1 MRFYVPTDI
10 YVEKDCVKNHA
21 KELLAVGKRALIV
34 TGHSSAKAN
43 GSLNDVTEV
52 LNTGGVA
59 YQIFDEVEEN
69 PSTDTVGKGAKIA
82 REFGAE
88 FIIGIGGGSAIDAAK
103 AMAILLVN
111 PSVNADDLH
120 KTPSHPLNHAPVVAV
135 PTTCGTG
142 SEATPVAIITNHKIN
157 LKKSIPHRIF
167 PVLALVDGKYLASA
181 KKQLIVNTAVDAL
194 AHMVESIL
202 NVHSNMLNRMCPE
215 YGLKLW
221 GECKE
226 ALIASVAA
234 NNASKNAAPID
245 SLDAARN
252 AAQDAATKND
262 SGNAAPID
270 TQDAAPIDTS
280 LYEKLMYT
288 STIAGMSIAMTSTA
302 VPHGMSY
309 DLTLSKGTPHGPAV
323 GYFLGAYVEIC
334 QKKVPNDVE
343 KVLSLLGLKN
353 VEEFAEMLR
362 KLIGTC
368 TVTRELRDKFADAM
382 KVNRSKLD
390 LVPGGITPEEVEYIY
405 DKSLVVE

>member
-21 KELLAVGKRALIV
+21 KELLAVGKRALVV
-34 TGHSSAKAN
+34 TGHSSAKVN

-52 LNTGGVA
+52 LNAGEVA
-59 YQIFDEVEEN
+59 YKIFDEVEEN
-69 PSTDTVGKGAKIA
+69 PSTDTVGKGAQIA

-111 PSVNADDLH
+111 PSVNADELH
-120 KTPSHPLNHAPVVAV
+120 KAPSHPLDHAPVVAV

-142 SEATPVAIITNHKIN
+142 SEATPVSIITNHKIN

-202 NVHSNMLNRMCPE
+202 NIHSNMLNRMCPE

-234 NNASKNAAPID
+234 NNATAKCVVAG
-245 SLDAARN
+245 N
-252 AAQDAATKND
+252 AAQDAAQNASENAATKND

-270 TQDAAPIDTS
+270 AS

-323 GYFLGAYVEIC
+323 GYFLAAYVEIC

-368 TVTRELRDKFADAM
+368 TVTRELRDKFAAAM

>member
-34 TGHSSAKAN
+34 TGHSSAKVN

-52 LNTGGVA
+52 LNAGGVA
-59 YQIFDEVEEN
+59 YQIFDKVEEN
-69 PSTDTVGKGAKIA
+69 PSTDTVGKGAQIA

-111 PSVNADDLH
+111 PSVNADELH
-120 KTPSHPLNHAPVVAV
+120 KAPSHPLNHAPVVAV

-157 LKKSIPHRIF
+157 LKKSIPHVIF

-202 NVHSNMLNRMCPE
+202 NIHSNMLNRMCPE

-234 NNASKNAAPID
+234 NNATAKCIIAG
-245 SLDAARN
+245 N
-252 AAQDAATKND
+252 AAQDAAQNASEND
-262 SGNAAPID
+262 APID
-270 TQDAAPIDTS
+270 AS

-323 GYFLGAYVEIC
+323 GYFLAAYVEVC
-334 QKKVPNDVE
+334 QKKVPADVE

-353 VEEFAEMLR
+353 IEEFAAMLR

-368 TVTRELRDKFADAM
+368 TVTRELRDKFATAM
-382 KVNRSKLD
+382 KENRSKLD

>member
-21 KELLAVGKRALIV
+21 KEMLAVGKRALIV

-52 LNTGGVA
+52 LNNGGVA

-69 PSTDTVGKGAKIA
+69 PSTDTVGKGAQIA
-82 REFGAE
+82 RESNAD

-103 AMAILLVN
+103 AMALLIVN
-111 PSVNADDLH
+111 PGLNADDLH
-120 KTPSHPLNHAPVVAV
+120 KTPSHPLDHAPVVAV

-194 AHMVESIL
+194 SHMVESIL
-202 NVHSNMLNRMCPE
+202 NVHSNTLNRMCPE

-226 ALIASVAA
+226 ALLADAP
-234 NNASKNAAPID
+234 NATKNAA
-245 SLDAARN
+245 
-252 AAQDAATKND
+252 AQKA
-262 SGNAAPID
+262 
-270 TQDAAPIDTS
+270 TQDAAPVDAS

-323 GYFLGAYVEIC
+323 GYFLAAYVEIC
-334 QKKVPNDVE
+334 QKKVPTDVE
-343 KVLSLLGLKN
+343 KILSLLGLQS
-353 VEEFAEMLR
+353 VEEFGEMLR

-368 TVTRELRDKFADAM
+368 TVTRELRDKFAAAM

-405 DKSLVVE
+405 DKSLMVE

>member
-52 LNTGGVA
+52 LNAGGVA

-103 AMAILLVN
+103 AMALLIVN
-111 PSVNADDLH
+111 PGLNADDLH
-120 KTPSHPLNHAPVVAV
+120 KTPSHPLDHAPVVAV

-202 NVHSNMLNRMCPE
+202 NVHSNTLNRMCPE

-221 GECKE
+221 RECKE
-226 ALIASVAA
+226 ALLASE
-234 NNASKNAAPID
+234 ND
-245 SLDAARN
+245 
-252 AAQDAATKND
+252 ATKND

-270 TQDAAPIDTS
+270 TQDAAPIDAS

-323 GYFLGAYVEIC
+323 GYFLAAYVEVC
-334 QKKVPNDVE
+334 QKKVSADVE
-343 KVLSLLGLKN
+343 KILSLLGLKN
-353 VEEFAEMLR
+353 IEEFAAMLR

-368 TVTRELRDKFADAM
+368 TVTRELRDKFAAAM

-390 LVPGGITPEEVEYIY
+390 LVPGGITPEDIDYIY
-405 DKSLVVE
+405 DKSLMVK

>member
-21 KELLAVGKRALIV
+21 KEMLAVGKRALIV

-52 LNTGGVA
+52 LNNGGVA

-69 PSTDTVGKGAKIA
+69 PSTDTVGKGAQIA
-82 REFGAE
+82 RNFNAD

-103 AMAILLVN
+103 AMALLIVN
-111 PSVNADDLH
+111 PGLNADDLH

-226 ALIASVAA
+226 ALLASE
-234 NNASKNAAPID
+234 N
-245 SLDAARN
+245 
-252 AAQDAATKND
+252 AATKND
-262 SGNAAPID
+262 SGNAAAQKA
-270 TQDAAPIDTS
+270 TQDAAPIDAS

-323 GYFLGAYVEIC
+323 GYFLATYVEIC
-334 QKKVPNDVE
+334 HKKVPNDVE
-343 KVLSLLGLKN
+343 KVLSFLGLQS
-353 VEEFAEMLR
+353 VEEFAEMLQ

-368 TVTRELRDKFADAM
+368 TVTREMRDKFAAAM
-382 KVNRSKLD
+382 KTNHSKLD

-405 DKSLVVE
+405 EKSLMVK

>member
-21 KELLAVGKRALIV
+21 KELLAVGKRALVV
-34 TGHSSAKAN
+34 TGHSSAKVN

-52 LNTGGVA
+52 LNAGGVA
-59 YQIFDEVEEN
+59 YQIFDKVEEN
-69 PSTDTVGKGAKIA
+69 PSTDTVGKGAQIA

-111 PSVNADDLH
+111 PSVNADELH
-120 KTPSHPLNHAPVVAV
+120 KAPSHPLNHAPVVAV

-234 NNASKNAAPID
+234 NNASENATPID
-245 SLDAARN
+245 AQDAARN
-252 AAQDAATKND
+252 KAQDAA
-262 SGNAAPID
+262 PL
-270 TQDAAPIDTS
+270 DAS

-323 GYFLGAYVEIC
+323 GYFLAAYVEIC

-353 VEEFAEMLR
+353 VEEFAAMLR

-368 TVTRELRDKFADAM
+368 TVTRELRDKFATAM
-382 KVNRSKLD
+382 KTNHSKLD
-390 LVPGGITPEEVEYIY
+390 LVPGCITPDEVEYIY
-405 DKSLVVE
+405 DKSLVVK

>member
-21 KELLAVGKRALIV
+21 KEMLAVGKRALIV

-52 LNTGGVA
+52 LNNGGVA

-69 PSTDTVGKGAKIA
+69 PSTDTVGKGAQIA
-82 REFGAE
+82 KDFSAD

-111 PSVNADDLH
+111 PNVNADELH
-120 KTPSHPLNHAPVVAV
+120 KAPSHPLNHAPVVAV

-167 PVLALVDGKYLASA
+167 PMLALVDGKYLASA

-202 NVHSNMLNRMCPE
+202 NVHSNILNRMCPE

-226 ALIASVAA
+226 ALIASLAA
-234 NNASKNAAPID
+234 NNAAPID
-245 SLDAARN
+245 ASM
-252 AAQDAATKND
+252 
-262 SGNAAPID
+262 
-270 TQDAAPIDTS
+270 
-280 LYEKLMYT
+280 YEKLMYT

-323 GYFLGAYVEIC
+323 GYFLAAYVEIC
-334 QKKVPNDVE
+334 QKKVPTDVE
-343 KVLSLLGLKN
+343 KILSLLGLQS

-362 KLIGTC
+362 KLIGTR
-368 TVTRELRDKFADAM
+368 TVTRELRNKFAAAM

-390 LVPGGITPEEVEYIY
+390 LVPGGITPEEVEFIY
-405 DKSLVVE
+405 DKSLIVG

>member
-21 KELLAVGKRALIV
+21 KEMLAVGKRALIV

-52 LNTGGVA
+52 LNDGGAA

-69 PSTDTVGKGAKIA
+69 PSTDTVGKGAQIA
-82 REFGAE
+82 RNFNAD

-111 PSVNADDLH
+111 PELDADELH
-120 KTPSHPLNHAPVVAV
+120 KAPSHPLNHAPVVAV

-202 NVHSNMLNRMCPE
+202 NVHSNTLNRMCPE

-234 NNASKNAAPID
+234 NNSATQNTSQNAAPID
-245 SLDAARN
+245 A
-252 AAQDAATKND
+252 
-262 SGNAAPID
+262 
-270 TQDAAPIDTS
+270 S
-280 LYEKLMYT
+280 LYEKLMLT

-309 DLTLSKGTPHGPAV
+309 DLTLHADIPHGPAV
-323 GYFLGAYVEIC
+323 GYFLAAYVEIC
-334 QKKVPNDVE
+334 HKKVPNDVE
-343 KVLSLLGLKN
+343 KVLSLLGLQS
-353 VEEFAEMLR
+353 VEEFAKMLQ

-368 TVTRELRDKFADAM
+368 TVTRELRDQFAAAM
-382 KVNRSKLD
+382 KTNHSKLD

-405 DKSLVVE
+405 EKSLMVK

>member
-21 KELLAVGKRALIV
+21 KDLLAVGKRALIV

-52 LNTGGVA
+52 LNNGGVA

-69 PSTDTVGKGAKIA
+69 PSTDTVGKGAQIA
-82 REFGAE
+82 RDFGAD

-103 AMAILLVN
+103 AVALLIVN
-111 PSVNADDLH
+111 PGLNADELH
-120 KTPSHPLNHAPVVAV
+120 KAPSHPLDHAPVVAV

-142 SEATPVAIITNHKIN
+142 SEATPVAIITNHKIH

-234 NNASKNAAPID
+234 NNTSAQNTSQNAA
-245 SLDAARN
+245 LDVATV
-252 AAQDAATKND
+252 DA
-262 SGNAAPID
+262 
-270 TQDAAPIDTS
+270 S

-309 DLTLSKGTPHGPAV
+309 DLTLCKGTPHGPAV
-323 GYFLGAYVEIC
+323 GYFLAAYVETC
-334 QKKVPNDVE
+334 QKKVPADVE
-343 KVLSLLGLKN
+343 KILSLLGLKN
-353 VEEFAEMLR
+353 IEEFAEMLR

-368 TVTRELRDKFADAM
+368 TVTRELRDKFAAAM

-390 LVPGGITPEEVEYIY
+390 LVPGGITPEEVEFIY
-405 DKSLVVE
+405 DKSLIVG

>member
-21 KELLAVGKRALIV
+21 KELIAVGKRALVV
-34 TGHSSAKAN
+34 TGHSSAKVN

-52 LNTGGVA
+52 LNAGGVA

-69 PSTDTVGKGAKIA
+69 PSTDTVGKGAQIA
-82 REFGAE
+82 RESGAE

-111 PSVNADDLH
+111 PSVNADELH
-120 KTPSHPLNHAPVVAV
+120 KAPSHPLNHAPVVAV

-142 SEATPVAIITNHKIN
+142 SEATPVVIITNHKIN

-167 PVLALVDGKYLASA
+167 PVLALIDGKYLASA

-234 NNASKNAAPID
+234 NNATAKCVVAG
-245 SLDAARN
+245 N
-252 AAQDAATKND
+252 AAQDAAQNASENDATKND
-262 SGNAAPID
+262 SGN
-270 TQDAAPIDTS
+270 AAPIDTS

-323 GYFLGAYVEIC
+323 GYFLATYVEVC
-334 QKKVPNDVE
+334 QKKVPADVE
-343 KVLSLLGLKN
+343 KILSLLGLKN
-353 VEEFAEMLR
+353 IEEFAAMLR

-368 TVTRELRDKFADAM
+368 TVTRELRDKFAAAM

>member
-111 PSVNADDLH
+111 PELDADELH
-120 KTPSHPLNHAPVVAV
+120 KAPSHPLNHAPVVAV

-202 NVHSNMLNRMCPE
+202 NVHSNTLNRMCPE

-226 ALIASVAA
+226 ALLASE
-234 NNASKNAAPID
+234 N
-245 SLDAARN
+245 
-252 AAQDAATKND
+252 AATKND
-262 SGNAAPID
+262 SGNAAPARGNAAAQKA
-270 TQDAAPIDTS
+270 TQDATPIDAS

-323 GYFLGAYVEIC
+323 GYFLAAYVEVC
-334 QKKVPNDVE
+334 QKKVPADVE
-343 KVLSLLGLKN
+343 KILSLLGLQS
-353 VEEFAEMLR
+353 VEEFAEMLQ

-368 TVTRELRDKFADAM
+368 TVTRELRDKFATAM
-382 KVNRSKLD
+382 KTNHSKLD
-390 LVPGGITPEEVEYIY
+390 LVPGGITPDEVEYIY
-405 DKSLVVE
+405 EKSLMVK

>member
-52 LNTGGVA
+52 LNAGGVA

-111 PSVNADDLH
+111 PSVNADELH
-120 KTPSHPLNHAPVVAV
+120 KTPSHPLDHAPVVAV

-202 NVHSNMLNRMCPE
+202 NIHSNMLNRMCPE

-226 ALIASVAA
+226 ALLASGNAA
-234 NNASKNAAPID
+234 AKNASE
-245 SLDAARN
+245 
-252 AAQDAATKND
+252 
-262 SGNAAPID
+262 NAAPID
-270 TQDAAPIDTS
+270 TQDAALIDAS

-323 GYFLGAYVEIC
+323 GYFLAAYVEVC
-334 QKKVPNDVE
+334 QKKVPADVE
-343 KVLSLLGLKN
+343 KILSLLGLKN
-353 VEEFAEMLR
+353 IEEFAEMLR

-368 TVTRELRDKFADAM
+368 TVTRELRDKFVAAM

-390 LVPGGITPEEVEYIY
+390 LVPGGITPDEVEYIY
-405 DKSLVVE
+405 DKSLMVK

>member
-21 KELLAVGKRALIV
+21 KEMLAVGKRALIV

-52 LNTGGVA
+52 LNDGGIA

-69 PSTDTVGKGAKIA
+69 PSTDTVGKGAQIA
-82 REFGAE
+82 RESNAD

-103 AMAILLVN
+103 AMALLIVN
-111 PSVNADDLH
+111 PGLNADDLH
-120 KTPSHPLNHAPVVAV
+120 KTPSHPLDHAPVVAV

-142 SEATPVAIITNHKIN
+142 SEATPVAIITNHKIG
-157 LKKSIPHRIF
+157 LKKSIPHVIF

-194 AHMVESIL
+194 SHMVESIL
-202 NVHSNMLNRMCPE
+202 NVHSNTLNRMCPE

-221 GECKE
+221 GECKDAFLGNGE
-226 ALIASVAA
+226 CGKNCAA
-234 NNASKNAAPID
+234 TDGDNAAP
-245 SLDAARN
+245 ARGN
-252 AAQDAATKND
+252 AAAQDAA
-262 SGNAAPID
+262 PV
-270 TQDAAPIDTS
+270 DAS
-280 LYEKLMYT
+280 LYEKLMLT

-309 DLTLSKGTPHGPAV
+309 DLTLHAGVPHGPAV
-323 GYFLGAYVEIC
+323 GYFLAAYVEIC
-334 QKKVPNDVE
+334 HKKVPNDVE
-343 KVLSLLGLKN
+343 KVLSLLGLQS

-368 TVTRELRDKFADAM
+368 TVTRELRDKFATAM
-382 KVNRSKLD
+382 KTNHSKLD
-390 LVPGGITPEEVEYIY
+390 LVPSGITPEEVEYIY
-405 DKSLVVE
+405 DKSLMVK

>member
-52 LNTGGVA
+52 LNAGGVA

-111 PSVNADDLH
+111 PELDADELH
-120 KTPSHPLNHAPVVAV
+120 KAPSHPLNHAPVVAV

-194 AHMVESIL
+194 AHMIESIL

-234 NNASKNAAPID
+234 NNSAAQNAA
-245 SLDAARN
+245 LDAAPAR
-252 AAQDAATKND
+252 
-262 SGNAAPID
+262 GNAAAQKA
-270 TQDAAPIDTS
+270 TQDAAPIDAS

-323 GYFLGAYVEIC
+323 GYFLAAYVEVC
-334 QKKVPNDVE
+334 QKKVPADVE
-343 KVLSLLGLKN
+343 KILSLLGLKN
-353 VEEFAEMLR
+353 VEEFSAMLR

-368 TVTRELRDKFADAM
+368 TVTRELRDKFATVM
-382 KVNRSKLD
+382 KTNHSKLD
-390 LVPGGITPEEVEYIY
+390 LVPGGITPDEVEYIY
-405 DKSLVVE
+405 DKSLVVK

>member
-21 KELLAVGKRALIV
+21 KEMLAVGKRALIV

-52 LNTGGVA
+52 LNDGGVA

-69 PSTDTVGKGAKIA
+69 PSTDTVGKGAQIA
-82 REFGAE
+82 RNFNAD

-103 AMAILLVN
+103 AMALLIVN
-111 PSVNADDLH
+111 PGLNADDLH

-167 PVLALVDGKYLASA
+167 PMLALVDGKYLASA

-202 NVHSNMLNRMCPE
+202 NVHSNILNRMCPE

-226 ALIASVAA
+226 ALLASGNAA
-234 NNASKNAAPID
+234 KNAAPID
-245 SLDAARN
+245 ASM
-252 AAQDAATKND
+252 
-262 SGNAAPID
+262 
-270 TQDAAPIDTS
+270 
-280 LYEKLMYT
+280 YEKLMYT
-288 STIAGMSIAMTSTA
+288 STIAGMSIAMTSTT

-323 GYFLGAYVEIC
+323 GYFLAAYVEIC
-334 QKKVPNDVE
+334 HKKVSNDVK
-343 KVLSLLGLKN
+343 KVLSLLGLQS
-353 VEEFAEMLR
+353 VEEFAEMLH

-368 TVTRELRDKFADAM
+368 SVTRELRDKFVAAM
-382 KVNRSKLD
+382 KTNHSKLD

>member
-21 KELLAVGKRALIV
+21 KEMLAVGKRALIV

-52 LNTGGVA
+52 LNDGGVA

-69 PSTDTVGKGAKIA
+69 PSTDTVGKGAQIA
-82 REFGAE
+82 RESNAD

-111 PSVNADDLH
+111 PNVNADELH
-120 KTPSHPLNHAPVVAV
+120 KAPSHPLNHAPVVAV

-142 SEATPVAIITNHKIN
+142 SEATPVAIITNHKID

-234 NNASKNAAPID
+234 NNSATQNAAPID
-245 SLDAARN
+245 A
-252 AAQDAATKND
+252 
-262 SGNAAPID
+262 
-270 TQDAAPIDTS
+270 S

-309 DLTLSKGTPHGPAV
+309 DLTLCKGTPHGPAV
-323 GYFLGAYVEIC
+323 GYFLAAYVEIC
-334 QKKVPNDVE
+334 HKKVPNDVE
-343 KVLSLLGLKN
+343 KVLSLLGLQS
-353 VEEFAEMLR
+353 VEEFAEMLQ

-368 TVTRELRDKFADAM
+368 TVTRELRDQFVAAM
-382 KVNRSKLD
+382 KTNHSKLD

-405 DKSLVVE
+405 EKSLMVK

>member
-21 KELLAVGKRALIV
+21 KELLAVGKRALVV
-34 TGHSSAKAN
+34 TGHSSAKVN

-52 LNTGGVA
+52 LNAGGVA
-59 YQIFDEVEEN
+59 YKIFDEVEEN
-69 PSTDTVGKGAKIA
+69 PSTDTVGKGAQIA

-111 PSVNADDLH
+111 PSVNADELH
-120 KTPSHPLNHAPVVAV
+120 KAPSHPLNHAPVVAV

-202 NVHSNMLNRMCPE
+202 NIHSNMLNRMCPE

-226 ALIASVAA
+226 ALIASIAA
-234 NNASKNAAPID
+234 NNATAKCII
-245 SLDAARN
+245 ARN
-252 AAQDAATKND
+252 AAQDAAQNASEND
-262 SGNAAPID
+262 APID
-270 TQDAAPIDTS
+270 AS

-323 GYFLGAYVEIC
+323 GYFLAAYVEIC

-368 TVTRELRDKFADAM
+368 TVTRELRDKFATAM
-382 KVNRSKLD
+382 KENRSKLD

>member
-21 KELLAVGKRALIV
+21 KEMLAVGKRALIV

-52 LNTGGVA
+52 LNDGGVA

-69 PSTDTVGKGAKIA
+69 PSTDTVGKGAQIA
-82 REFGAE
+82 KDFSAD

-111 PSVNADDLH
+111 PNVNADELH
-120 KTPSHPLNHAPVVAV
+120 KMPSHPLDHAPVVAV

-202 NVHSNMLNRMCPE
+202 NVHSNTLNRMCPE

-226 ALIASVAA
+226 ALLASLAA
-234 NNASKNAAPID
+234 NNAAPID
-245 SLDAARN
+245 ASM
-252 AAQDAATKND
+252 
-262 SGNAAPID
+262 
-270 TQDAAPIDTS
+270 
-280 LYEKLMYT
+280 YEKLMYT

-323 GYFLGAYVEIC
+323 GYFLAAYVEIC
-334 QKKVPNDVE
+334 HKKVSNDVE
-343 KVLSLLGLKN
+343 KVLSLLGLQS
-353 VEEFAEMLR
+353 VEEFAEMLHN
-362 KLIGTC
+362 LIGTC
-368 TVTRELRDKFADAM
+368 SVTRELRDKFVTAM
-382 KVNRSKLD
+382 KTNHSKLD

>member
-21 KELLAVGKRALIV
+21 KELLAVGKRALVV
-34 TGHSSAKAN
+34 TGHSSAKVN

-52 LNTGGVA
+52 LNAGGVA
-59 YQIFDEVEEN
+59 YKIFDEVEEN
-69 PSTDTVGKGAKIA
+69 PSTDTVGKGAQIA

-111 PSVNADDLH
+111 PSVNADELH
-120 KTPSHPLNHAPVVAV
+120 KAPSHPLDHAPVVAV

-226 ALIASVAA
+226 ALIASIAA
-234 NNASKNAAPID
+234 NNATAKCVVAG
-245 SLDAARN
+245 N
-252 AAQDAATKND
+252 AAQDAAQNA
-262 SGNAAPID
+262 SENAAPID
-270 TQDAAPIDTS
+270 AS

-353 VEEFAEMLR
+353 VEEFAAMLR

-368 TVTRELRDKFADAM
+368 TVTRELRDKFAAAM

>member
-21 KELLAVGKRALIV
+21 KELLAVGKRALVV
-34 TGHSSAKAN
+34 TGHSSAKVN

-52 LNTGGVA
+52 LNAGGVA

-69 PSTDTVGKGAKIA
+69 PSTDTVGKGAQIA

-111 PSVNADDLH
+111 PSVNADELH
-120 KTPSHPLNHAPVVAV
+120 KAPSHPLNHAPVVAV

-234 NNASKNAAPID
+234 NNASENATPID
-245 SLDAARN
+245 AQDAARN
-252 AAQDAATKND
+252 KAQDAA
-262 SGNAAPID
+262 PL
-270 TQDAAPIDTS
+270 DAS

-323 GYFLGAYVEIC
+323 GYFLATYVEVC
-334 QKKVPNDVE
+334 QKKIPADVE
-343 KVLSLLGLKN
+343 KILSLLGLKN
-353 VEEFAEMLR
+353 VEEFAAMLR

-368 TVTRELRDKFADAM
+368 TVTRELRDKFAAAM

>member
-52 LNTGGVA
+52 LNAGGVA

-82 REFGAE
+82 RDFGAE

-111 PSVNADDLH
+111 PSVNADELH
-120 KTPSHPLNHAPVVAV
+120 KTPSHPLDHAPVVAV

-202 NVHSNMLNRMCPE
+202 NVHSNTLNRMCPE

-221 GECKE
+221 GECKD
-226 ALIASVAA
+226 ALLASG
-234 NNASKNAAPID
+234 N
-245 SLDAARN
+245 
-252 AAQDAATKND
+252 AATKND

-270 TQDAAPIDTS
+270 TQDAAPIDAS

-323 GYFLGAYVEIC
+323 GYFLAAYVEVC
-334 QKKVPNDVE
+334 QKKVPADVE
-343 KVLSLLGLKN
+343 KILSLLGLQS
-353 VEEFAEMLR
+353 VEEFAEMLQ

-368 TVTRELRDKFADAM
+368 TVTRELRDKFAAAM
-382 KVNRSKLD
+382 KTNRSKLD
-390 LVPGGITPEEVEYIY
+390 LVPGGITPDEVEYIY
-405 DKSLVVE
+405 DKSLMVK

>member
-69 PSTDTVGKGAKIA
+69 PSTDTVGKGAQIA

-111 PSVNADDLH
+111 PSVNADELH
-120 KTPSHPLNHAPVVAV
+120 KAPSHPLNHAPVVAV

-226 ALIASVAA
+226 ALLASG
-234 NNASKNAAPID
+234 ND
-245 SLDAARN
+245 
-252 AAQDAATKND
+252 ATKND
-262 SGNAAPID
+262 SGNAAPARGNAAAQKA
-270 TQDAAPIDTS
+270 TQDAAPIDAS

-323 GYFLGAYVEIC
+323 GYFLAAYVEVC
-334 QKKVPNDVE
+334 QKKVPADVE
-343 KVLSLLGLKN
+343 KILSLLGLKN
-353 VEEFAEMLR
+353 IEEFAAMLR

-368 TVTRELRDKFADAM
+368 TVTRELRDKFAAAM
-382 KVNRSKLD
+382 KVNRPKLD
-390 LVPGGITPEEVEYIY
+390 LVPGGITPDEIEYIY
-405 DKSLVVE
+405 DKSLMVE

>member
-21 KELLAVGKRALIV
+21 KELLAVGKRALVV
-34 TGHSSAKAN
+34 TGHSSAKVN

-52 LNTGGVA
+52 LNAGGVA

-69 PSTDTVGKGAKIA
+69 PSTDTVGKGAQIA

-111 PSVNADDLH
+111 PSVNADELH
-120 KTPSHPLNHAPVVAV
+120 KAPSHPLNHAPVVAV

-226 ALIASVAA
+226 ALIASIAA

-252 AAQDAATKND
+252 A
-262 SGNAAPID
+262 SENAAPL
-270 TQDAAPIDTS
+270 DAS

-323 GYFLGAYVEIC
+323 GYFLSAYVEIC

>member
-21 KELLAVGKRALIV
+21 KELLAVGKRALVV
-34 TGHSSAKAN
+34 TGHSSAKVN

-52 LNTGGVA
+52 LNAGGVA
-59 YQIFDEVEEN
+59 YKIFDEVEEN
-69 PSTDTVGKGAKIA
+69 PSTDTVGKGAQIA

-103 AMAILLVN
+103 AMAILFVN
-111 PSVNADDLH
+111 PSVNADELH
-120 KTPSHPLNHAPVVAV
+120 KAPSHPLNHAPVVAV

-234 NNASKNAAPID
+234 NNATAKCVVAGNAAQNAAQNASENDAPID
-245 SLDAARN
+245 A
-252 AAQDAATKND
+252 
-262 SGNAAPID
+262 
-270 TQDAAPIDTS
+270 S

-323 GYFLGAYVEIC
+323 GYFLAAYVEIC

-343 KVLSLLGLKN
+343 KVLSLLGIKN
-353 VEEFAEMLR
+353 IEEFAAMLR

-368 TVTRELRDKFADAM
+368 TVTRELRDKFAAVM

>member
-21 KELLAVGKRALIV
+21 KELLAIGKRALIV

-52 LNTGGVA
+52 LNNGGVA

-69 PSTDTVGKGAKIA
+69 PSTDTVGKGAQIA
-82 REFGAE
+82 RDFGAD

-111 PSVNADDLH
+111 PSVIADELH
-120 KTPSHPLNHAPVVAV
+120 KTPAKPLGHAPVVAV

-202 NVHSNMLNRMCPE
+202 NVHSNILNRMCPE

-234 NNASKNAAPID
+234 NNTAANNA
-245 SLDAARN
+245 
-252 AAQDAATKND
+252 
-262 SGNAAPID
+262 SGNAALD
-270 TQDAAPIDTS
+270 VATVDAS

-323 GYFLGAYVEIC
+323 GYFLAAYVEIC
-334 QKKVPNDVE
+334 QKKVPTDVE
-343 KVLSLLGLKN
+343 KILSLLGLQS

-368 TVTRELRDKFADAM
+368 TVTRELRDQFAAAM

-390 LVPGGITPEEVEYIY
+390 LVPGGITPKEVEFIY
-405 DKSLVVE
+405 DKSLIVE